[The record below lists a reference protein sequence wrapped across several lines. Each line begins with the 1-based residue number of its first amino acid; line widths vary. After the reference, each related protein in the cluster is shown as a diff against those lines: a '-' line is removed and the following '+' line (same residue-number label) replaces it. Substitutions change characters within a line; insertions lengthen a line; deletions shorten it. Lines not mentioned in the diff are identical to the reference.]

1 MAGRTVLLQSNIS
14 PILGPTSNIR
24 CTFGYRV
31 LGVKPVE
38 VAILLGIT
46 LSDLLHRRRQFLIAV
61 VGAGLVF
68 AMTLLLA
75 GISAG
80 FRGEIRRTVQGTG
93 ASYWVIA
100 RSGPASV
107 SELSPISESG
117 LQSAMRSAGIRRAS
131 PIIFVPQAAISHGS
145 QQDVILIGVVRG
157 GLGVPALVSGRTPMA
172 NDETV
177 VDASLGL
184 HVGDG
189 ISVSGRTVRVV
200 GTVTGRTLLGGT
212 PDIYVPLPTAQA
224 IVFGGHR
231 LASAMLTQRRPGSL
245 PRDLQAVPEKV
256 VEAKTVAQMA
266 GAVSSIDSFRV
277 FMWIV
282 ATVIVATLVYVAAL
296 ERTRDF
302 AVLKALGT
310 SSVSLFG
317 GLATQAVVVSL
328 AAAALGSVIAN
339 FMTGLFSQPVE
350 ILPSAFILLP
360 LSALIIGLLASL
372 VALRRAVKADPAQ
385 AFAG

>member
-1 MAGRTVLLQSNIS
+1 M
-14 PILGPTSNIR
+14 
-24 CTFGYRV
+24 
-31 LGVKPVE
+31 
-38 VAILLGIT
+38 LGIT

-80 FRGEIRRTVQGTG
+80 FREEIRGTVQGAG

-100 RSGPASV
+100 KRGPASV
-107 SELSPISESG
+107 SELSPIPESK
-117 LQSAMRSAGIRRAS
+117 LQGVAGSAGVRRAS
-131 PIIFVPQAAISHGS
+131 PIIVVPQSATSHRS
-145 QQDVILIGVVRG
+145 QRDVILIGVVRG
-157 GLGVPALVSGRTPMA
+157 GLGVPALASGRTAIA

-177 VDASLGL
+177 VDSSLGL
-184 HVGDG
+184 QVGDRL
-189 ISVSGRTVRVV
+189 SLSGRTVRVV

-212 PDIYVPLPTAQA
+212 PDIYVPLRTAQA
-224 IVFGGHR
+224 IVFGGQP
-231 LASAMLTQRRPGSL
+231 LASAILLQGRPVAL
-245 PRDLQAVPEKV
+245 PRDLQAVPEQV
-256 VEAKTVAQMA
+256 VEEKTVAQMA

-282 ATVIVATLVYVAAL
+282 ATVIVAALVYVAAL

-310 SSVSLFG
+310 SSVALFG
-317 GLATQAVVVSL
+317 GLAAQAVVVSL
-328 AAAALGSVIAN
+328 AAAGLGSVIAN

-350 ILPSAFILLP
+350 ILPSTFILLP
-360 LSALIIGLLASL
+360 LSALVIGLLASL

-385 AFAG
+385 AFAGG

>member
-1 MAGRTVLLQSNIS
+1 
-14 PILGPTSNIR
+14 
-24 CTFGYRV
+24 
-31 LGVKPVE
+31 
-38 VAILLGIT
+38 
-46 LSDLLHRRRQFLIAV
+46 
-61 VGAGLVF
+61 
-68 AMTLLLA
+68 MTLLLA
-75 GISAG
+75 GISSG
-80 FRGEIRRTVQGTG
+80 FREEIRRTVQGTG

-107 SELSPISESG
+107 SELSPISESEQESTVDTVG
-117 LQSAMRSAGIRRAS
+117 VRRAS
-131 PIIFVPQAAISHGS
+131 PIIVVPQAAISHGS
-145 QQDVILIGVVRG
+145 QLEVILIGFVRG
-157 GLGVPALVSGRTPMA
+157 GLGVPALVSGRTPIA

-177 VDASLGL
+177 VNASLGL
-184 HVGDG
+184 HVGDRL
-189 ISVSGRTVRVV
+189 SVSGRTVRVV
-200 GTVTGRTLLGGT
+200 GTVTGRTLLGGS
-212 PDIYVPLPTAQA
+212 PDVYVPLQTAQA
-224 IVFGGHR
+224 IVFGGKT
-231 LASAMLTQRRPGSL
+231 LVSAVLTQGRPVAL
-245 PRDLQAVPEKV
+245 PGGLRAVPEQV
-256 VEAKTVAQMA
+256 VEAKTAVQMA

-282 ATVIVATLVYVAAL
+282 ATVIVGSLVYVAAL

-310 SSVSLFG
+310 SSVVLFG

-360 LSALIIGLLASL
+360 LSALVIGLLASL

-385 AFAG
+385 AFAGG